1 VHVPGHVLVATRAQ
15 RKLFADLVP
24 AEVSDVWQL
33 AQRVGIAVTRAFDAK
48 GLQFAVQDGAASGQT
63 VPHLHIHV
71 LPRQPGDFKRNDDVY
86 DAVEKSEQQLTRLDP
101 AVEQREKD
109 AARANRST
117 LDMEAEA
124 ELLRE
129 AMRTSAR

>member
-1 VHVPGHVLVATRAQ
+1 MHVPGHVLVATRAQ

-33 AQRVGIAVTRAFDAK
+33 AQRVGSAVTRAFDAK

-86 DAVEKSEQQLTRLDP
+86 DAVEKSEAQLTRLDP
-101 AVEQREKD
+101 TAEQHEKD
-109 AARANRST
+109 AARASRSAV
-117 LDMEAEA
+117 DMAAEA
-124 ELLRE
+124 DLLRE
-129 AMRTSAR
+129 AMRTS